1 LVIERHKVTRKD
13 LIKNLLR
20 IGLTKKQSQVAVDSF
35 FASMITALQEGK
47 KVSIVG
53 LGSWEWRKRRARIA
67 RNPKS
72 GKRIALASR
81 EVLFFKPAQLLRQKL
96 KH

>member
-1 LVIERHKVTRKD
+1 MTRKD
-13 LIKNLLR
+13 LVKSLLK
-20 IGLTKKQSQVAVDSF
+20 IGLTKRQSQLAVDSF
-35 FASMITALQEGK
+35 FGSISGALRAGK

-81 EVLFFKPAQLLRQKL
+81 EIVFFKPAPLLRQKI
-96 KH
+96 KGKKAN

>member
-1 LVIERHKVTRKD
+1 MTRKD
-13 LIKNLLR
+13 LIKSLLR
-20 IGLTKKQSQVAVDSF
+20 IGLTKRQSQQAVDSF
-35 FASMITALQEGK
+35 FNSIVAALQEGK

-72 GKRIALASR
+72 GGRLALASR
-81 EVLFFKPAQLLRQKL
+81 EVLFFKPAPLLRQKL
-96 KH
+96 KHKN

>member
-1 LVIERHKVTRKD
+1 MTRKD
-13 LIKNLLR
+13 LVKSLLR
-20 IGLTKKQSQVAVDSF
+20 IGLTKRQAQQAVDSF
-35 FASMITALQEGK
+35 FGSIVAGLREDK

-72 GKRIALASR
+72 GKRLALASR
-81 EVLFFKPAQLLRQKL
+81 EVLFFKPAPLLRQKL
-96 KH
+96 NHKN

>member
-1 LVIERHKVTRKD
+1 MTRKD
-13 LIKNLLR
+13 LVKSLLR
-20 IGLTKKQSQVAVDSF
+20 IGLTKKRAQQTVDSF
-35 FASMITALQEGK
+35 FRSIAAALQEGK

-72 GKRIALASR
+72 GKRVALASR
-81 EVLFFKPAQLLRQKL
+81 EVLFFKPAPLLRKKL
-96 KH
+96 KD

>member
-1 LVIERHKVTRKD
+1 MTRKD
-13 LIKNLLR
+13 LIKSLLR
-20 IGLTKKQSQVAVDSF
+20 IGLTKRQARQAVDSF
-35 FASMITALQEGK
+35 FASIAAALQEGK

-81 EVLFFKPAQLLRQKL
+81 EVLFFKPAPLLRQKL
-96 KH
+96 KD

>member
-1 LVIERHKVTRKD
+1 VTRKD
-13 LIKNLLR
+13 LIKSLLR
-20 IGLTKKQSQVAVDSF
+20 IGLTKRQAQGTVDSF
-35 FASMITALQEGK
+35 FGSIAAALQEGK

-72 GKRIALASR
+72 GKRVALASR
-81 EVLFFKPAQLLRQKL
+81 EVLFFKPAPLLRQKL
-96 KH
+96 KG

>member
-1 LVIERHKVTRKD
+1 MTRKD
-13 LIKNLLR
+13 LVKSLLR
-20 IGLTKKQSQVAVDSF
+20 IGLTKRQAQQAVDSF
-35 FASMITALQEGK
+35 FSSIAAALQEGK

-81 EVLFFKPAQLLRQKL
+81 EVLFFKPAPLLRQKL
-96 KH
+96 K

>member
-1 LVIERHKVTRKD
+1 VTRKD
-13 LIKNLLR
+13 LIKSLLR
-20 IGLTKKQSQVAVDSF
+20 IGLTKRQARQAVDSF
-35 FASMITALQEGK
+35 FASIAAALQEGK

-81 EVLFFKPAQLLRQKL
+81 EVLFFKPAPLLRQKL
-96 KH
+96 KD